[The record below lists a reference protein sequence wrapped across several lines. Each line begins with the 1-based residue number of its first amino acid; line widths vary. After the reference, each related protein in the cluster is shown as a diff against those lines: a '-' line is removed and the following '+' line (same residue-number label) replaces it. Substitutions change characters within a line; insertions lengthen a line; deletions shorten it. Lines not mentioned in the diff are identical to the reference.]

1 MGLSMQECRQLK
13 AAGYSEHDIAQLA
26 GVPTPA
32 IVKLARYGMAP
43 QKEIVIDVAAM
54 LKAKAKAVEI
64 QPETAPITE
73 EKPKTEGKGK

>member
-1 MGLSMQECRQLK
+1 MGLSMRECKQLK